1 MVGGRCGLDVGSGP
15 IVQIRVRWPV
25 RCQARSA
32 AGVNQPV
39 LHVACR
45 KGHAFD
51 ADESSRASPASAI
64 FSTTPSPPVHKG
76 VVRPANPYD
85 RLMPVM
91 WSCPDPNCPPTAI
104 APADVPESGEEASA
118 EAEARFTTDEV
129 ARLLNVPLGTIHQWH
144 QEGTGPPGYQMHKES
159 HYRRS
164 EWFGGWGG
172 AGVFLATC
180 QSDCGGTYR
189 LSAFTTVEG

>member
-1 MVGGRCGLDVGSGP
+1 MARAVSSTICSG
-15 IVQIRVRWPV
+15 
-25 RCQARSA
+25 
-32 AGVNQPV
+32 GVNQPV
-39 LHVACR
+39 PACR
-45 KGHAFD
+45 LRQGHAFD

-64 FSTTPSPPVHKG
+64 SSTTPSPPVHKG
-76 VVRPANPYD
+76 VVRPADPYD

-144 QEGTGPPGYQMHKES
+144 EEGAGPPGYQMHKES

-164 EWFGGWGG
+164 EVVRWL
-172 AGVFLATC
+172 AEQGVFLATC

-189 LSAFTTVEG
+189 LGAFTTVEG